1 MFVIAVALFLSAFR
15 SHRSFFCVSRKS
27 AVLIQEAPSV
37 ARRVPQWSVCY
48 VLWHWGIH
56 GSSGSELVAH
66 LVSKV
71 WKILDFQGALEDFKH
86 YSPLLGDIIV
96 EQQWISKIGFNLQS
110 SVRLCPFWANK
121 PMHIGVNELDPC
133 ARAQQVPIMCF
144 LVDLS
149 ESVRA
154 KRTAMLEEK
163 GLILWS
169 REYQSISKH
178 IKVHCLWELHLSK
191 EIHHSCRGTRRHCYY
206 PAFLGVI
213 VRSGRGISSRSG
225 WDCRIPL
232 CGRSQNTIGGRKT
245 WLNCNAV
252 LWWVGMLSGCLFLL
266 CQIFRLKLW

>member
-110 SVRLCPFWANK
+110 SVLDWRFPNK
-121 PMHIGVNELDPC
+121 SPGESSIFNPGLKILQLQKHVQTLSK
-133 ARAQQVPIMCF
+133 ARVFGQIFAERHVCH
-144 LVDLS
+144 L
-149 ESVRA
+149 
-154 KRTAMLEEK
+154 
-163 GLILWS
+163 
-169 REYQSISKH
+169 QSI
-178 IKVHCLWELHLSK
+178 VC
-191 EIHHSCRGTRRHCYY
+191 
-206 PAFLGVI
+206 
-213 VRSGRGISSRSG
+213 SSRLEASSSSR
-225 WDCRIPL
+225 CPP
-232 CGRSQNTIGGRKT
+232 
-245 WLNCNAV
+245 
-252 LWWVGMLSGCLFLL
+252 
-266 CQIFRLKLW
+266 